1 MPENSRLPE
10 HSRSLMH
17 AHPPQNSRLLEP
29 SHMQPY
35 SMYQGF
41 GPPRMHTP
49 SLYSSQPVTPLPPRP
64 DSRSQVPS
72 VAMPRSVPTHPTLPT
87 AALSDDELELE
98 QPLLATK
105 RSSAPITQ
113 PSRAPPKKKIKGS
126 GKSGKGDGGA
136 VRKGRKAGASGY
148 SVEEVKH
155 MLKEIQRRLPL
166 GGKAWEV
173 VAVSYNQWAQ
183 RNHVMERSSK
193 AIRAKYD
200 MVYTFT
206 LYQSV

>member
-1 MPENSRLPE
+1 
-10 HSRSLMH
+10 
-17 AHPPQNSRLLEP
+17 
-29 SHMQPY
+29 
-35 SMYQGF
+35 
-41 GPPRMHTP
+41 
-49 SLYSSQPVTPLPPRP
+49 
-64 DSRSQVPS
+64 
-72 VAMPRSVPTHPTLPT
+72 
-87 AALSDDELELE
+87 LSDDELELE

-105 RSSAPITQ
+105 RSLAPIVQ
-113 PSRAPPKKKIKGS
+113 PSKAPPKKKIKVS
-126 GKSGKGDGGA
+126 AKSGKGDGGA

-148 SVEEVKH
+148 SVEEVRR

-200 MVYTFT
+200 MVCTFV
-206 LYQSV
+206 LYLATDFHCCK